1 MIARPHDGLA
11 GSLRELVAAT
21 SRPHVG
27 LTPVRARLYC
37 PLGRLEVGAAAA
49 AVQPVS
55 SASQS

>member
-1 MIARPHDGLA
+1 MIARPHAGLA

-21 SRPHVG
+21 ARPHVG
-27 LTPVRARLYC
+27 LTPVRASLHC
-37 PLGRLEVGAAAA
+37 PLGRLETRAAVA

>member
-11 GSLRELVAAT
+11 GSLCEIVGAIA
-21 SRPHVG
+21 RPHVG
-27 LTPVRARLYC
+27 LTSFRARLHC
-37 PLGRLEVGAAAA
+37 PRSRLETRTAMA